1 VFSESEG
8 ASCRFREAAD
18 WRRSRGVG
26 FIHPGG
32 RACGRFDFGK
42 GMMSKGMFR
51 KNHSI
56 ALDSFANFSV
66 ALLSERVLRGWRGD
80 AEAGSEVN
88 TARDE
93 KTAEA
98 GGSE

>member
-1 VFSESEG
+1 M
-8 ASCRFREAAD
+8 
-18 WRRSRGVG
+18 
-26 FIHPGG
+26 
-32 RACGRFDFGK
+32 K
-42 GMMSKGMFR
+42 SKGMFR

-66 ALLSERVLRGWRGD
+66 AVLSERVLRGWRGD

-98 GGSE
+98 GGSEKIESGGFLNLREPPKDG